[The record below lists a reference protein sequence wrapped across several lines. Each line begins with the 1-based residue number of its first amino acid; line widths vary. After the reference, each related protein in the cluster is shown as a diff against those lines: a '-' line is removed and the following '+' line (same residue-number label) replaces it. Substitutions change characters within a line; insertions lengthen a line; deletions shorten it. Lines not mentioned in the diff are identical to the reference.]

1 MVGAT
6 RSLSISSDGP
16 LQVEVYI
23 AVCGS
28 GGGTHAQPNN
38 IISYYYYI
46 LLLIRFLPAR
56 RRRPCSHT
64 NTAVADGSVRFQ
76 QRAEHDAHRLSRAV
90 AIIVPHR
97 TGGPQSG
104 GSRRQ
109 DDADQGSRGPVGGY
123 TGAHVQELGERARAG
138 CRPGVESRGRPAG
151 RPCPLRAGREPSEA
165 QGVRVESQPRQ
176 PAPDAGERVQGLDGD
191 RGRRRQAGQHR
202 CVLLYLRPRST
213 IYIYI
218 LMNI

>member
-23 AVCGS
+23 AVCGGG

-38 IISYYYYI
+38 IISYYYI

-56 RRRPCSHT
+56 RRRRPCSHIH
-64 NTAVADGSVRFQ
+64 TAVADGSVRFQ

-97 TGGPQSG
+97 TGGPQPG
-104 GSRRQ
+104 GSCRQ
-109 DDADQGSRGPVGGY
+109 DDADQGSRGPVGGH

-138 CRPGVESRGRPAG
+138 CRPGVEPRGRPAR
-151 RPCPLRAGREPSEA
+151 RPSPLRAGREPPEA

-176 PAPDAGERVQGLDGD
+176 PAPDAGERVQGPDGD
-191 RGRRRQAGQHR
+191 RG
-202 CVLLYLRPRST
+202 
-213 IYIYI
+213 
-218 LMNI
+218 